1 MERAR
6 AAATKAIELDD
17 SVAAAHTSLG
27 RVVMS
32 FDLDWARVKDA
43 FERAI
48 ALNQGYATAHRW
60 RANLLLALGR
70 TDQALAAMRRARELE
85 PFSLILNTGVG
96 WVLYMSRRYDEAIAS
111 DRATLEMEPNFGMA
125 QREIA
130 LSRSAGFCAAA
141 RHPPDSNHHAHGE
154 NRRVR
159 QGQRSRPRSGRLRD
173 EAVQPPRADL
183 TRARGAPAEPRRS
196 WSAPPSAARASIWR
210 PTSTPSR
217 WPWAARHHARHRRP
231 PDRDG
236 HRARL
241 SFRRLTAEAWMAGT
255 PGALVDPPG

>member
-173 EAVQPPRADL
+173 EAVQPPRADPRV
-183 TRARGAPAEPRRS
+183 RAVLRRSPGVRGAPRPRLPGR
-196 WSAPPSAARASIWR
+196 PSGG
-210 PTSTPSR
+210 
-217 WPWAARHHARHRRP
+217 RR
-231 PDRDG
+231 
-236 HRARL
+236 
-241 SFRRLTAEAWMAGT
+241 RRRRGGRGRRGTTLGTAGRQIETVIGL
-255 PGALVDPPG
+255 GYRFVD